1 MYKQKIR
8 DEIRRI
14 RENQNDESRIRKS
27 DEICRNLL
35 SLDLLASEKVK
46 GKKISL
52 FCSHKGE
59 PETLEM
65 FTELTDR
72 GAECFFPIVKGH
84 HIYMGRSC
92 EDQAGFSGFKA
103 GELGIPEPGQY
114 DEEPPV
120 MDIIIIP
127 GIAFSP
133 EGHRIGYGKGYYDK
147 YISQYPADSLPP
159 VIAPAFEFQVIPGI
173 VPSAYDI
180 PVDIIITEQRI
191 IYTGVR
197 KNFHK

>member
-8 DEIRRI
+8 DDIRFI
-14 RENQNDESRIRKS
+14 RESQSEESRIFKS
-27 DEICRNLL
+27 KEICRNLL
-35 SLDLLASEKVK
+35 SLDLFAAEHVE
-46 GKKISL
+46 GKRIAL

-59 PETLEM
+59 PDTLQM

-84 HIYMGRSC
+84 HIIMGKSC
-92 EDQAGFSGFKA
+92 EDDSGFSGFKA

-114 DEEPPV
+114 TEEPPV

-147 YISQYPADSLPP
+147 YISQYPSDGLPP
-159 VIAPAFEFQVIPGI
+159 VIAPAFEFQI
-173 VPSAYDI
+173 VPQIIPSAYDI
-180 PVDIIITEQRI
+180 PVDVIVTEQRVLF
-191 IYTGVR
+191 TGVR
-197 KNFHK
+197 NDFRH